1 MREDRS
7 VRETEGEMEEQMER
21 EGERERMRK
30 GLMER
35 ERGDE
40 PESRAP

>member
-1 MREDRS
+1 MRGRRKEW
-7 VRETEGEMEEQMER
+7 MER
-21 EGERERMRK
+21 AGEREKMRR
-30 GLMER
+30 GLNER

>member
-1 MREDRS
+1 MRGRRKEW
-7 VRETEGEMEEQMER
+7 MER
-21 EGERERMRK
+21 VGERQKMRRRLK
-30 GLMER
+30 ER